1 MMPLK
6 TEMSQFAARISGCVW
21 LVDGLEIEDLF
32 KSAGTFVAIVHHP
45 QQGVQLIGIIYRLIL
60 YDA

>member
-1 MMPLK
+1 
-6 TEMSQFAARISGCVW
+6 MSQFARISGCVW

-32 KSAGTFVAIVHHP
+32 KSAGTFVAIVHHS